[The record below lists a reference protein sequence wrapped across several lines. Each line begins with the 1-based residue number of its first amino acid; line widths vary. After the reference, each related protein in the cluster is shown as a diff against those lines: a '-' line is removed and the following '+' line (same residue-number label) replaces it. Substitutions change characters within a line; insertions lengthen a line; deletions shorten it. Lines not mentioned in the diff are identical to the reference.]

1 MVLLPLA
8 WITEEGWAH
17 WLLLRRDVED
27 PKELACYLV
36 FAPVGTPLTE
46 MVRAAGLRWGIEESI
61 ERAKGE
67 AGLDEYE
74 VRHWK
79 GWYRHITLSL
89 LAHAFLVATR
99 AQAALPPTEEGGARA
114 A

>member
-1 MVLLPLA
+1 MPLA
-8 WITEEGWAH
+8 WIADEGWAH
-17 WLLLRRDVED
+17 WLLIRRGVED
-27 PKELACYLV
+27 PEELAYYLV
-36 FAPVGTPLTE
+36 FAPVGTQLAE
-46 MVRAAGLRWGIEESI
+46 MVRAVGLRWGIEESI
-61 ERAKGE
+61 ERAKVE

-74 VRHWK
+74 VRGWE

-99 AQAALPPTEEGGARA
+99 AHAAAAPPEKGGARA